1 MSPTPLPVTA
11 MEQEDESISTLLA
24 MGFPDILEIKR
35 ALRLAKVKITRI
47 FFSLLIN
54 LFFARLE

>member
-1 MSPTPLPVTA
+1 

-35 ALRLAKVKITRI
+35 ALRLAKVYFAKI
-47 FFSLLIN
+47 FFLYLSTY
-54 LFFARLE
+54 FFAR

>member
-1 MSPTPLPVTA
+1 

-35 ALRLAKVKITRI
+35 ALRLAKGHFERI
-47 FFSLLIN
+47 FSLV
-54 LFFARLE
+54 F

>member
-35 ALRLAKVKITRI
+35 ALRLAKVYFAKI
-47 FFSLLIN
+47 FFLYLSTY
-54 LFFARLE
+54 FFAR

>member
-35 ALRLAKVKITRI
+35 ALRLAKVCFAKL
-47 FFSLLIN
+47 FSLVYLLIF
-54 LFFARLE
+54 LRA